1 MCSKVYA
8 ELDLR
13 DGAAVIAAEF
23 EVERVHTLVS
33 CEHPDEK

>member
-1 MCSKVYA
+1 MYT

-13 DGAAVIAAEF
+13 DGTSMIAAEF
-23 EVERVHTLVS
+23 EIERAHTLVS